1 MTRRRDK
8 QTVAVFLGLVLST
21 TVLAE
26 SVEDRT
32 VNHLARQ
39 TGQLEQDDT
48 RTGYAILNDQVLTAE
63 SRQLLK
69 VGDRGRGSD
78 RGRDSYRGRGSSH
91 RGRSIS
97 RHHNRYGYGGPRHYR
112 GGRSRGHHHH
122 YRGSDELL
130 WFGLGVL
137 TPYILDDRFY
147 Y

>member
-8 QTVAVFLGLVLST
+8 QTIAVFLGLVLST

-78 RGRDSYRGRGSSH
+78 RGRDYYRGRGSSH
-91 RGRSIS
+91 RGHTKY
-97 RHHNRYGYGGPRHYR
+97 RHHGSPRHFRYGRPYRRDHHYYGYGGAEP
-112 GGRSRGHHHH
+112 
-122 YRGSDELL
+122 LL
-130 WFGLGVL
+130 WYGLGVL
-137 TPYILDDRFY
+137 TPYLLDDRFY